1 MYIDFLK
8 PLKEKIDT
16 LGCSAITLGCI
27 DADLLKRTFTQSL
40 DIITCGSILKIEYST
55 TDNSYRITDS
65 VSKEIKEFVSQDPIE
80 AVDYVMSIID
90 ELKDNFLKEI
100 KELVD
105 NGEF

>member
-8 PLKEKIDT
+8 PLKEKIESLD
-16 LGCSAITLGCI
+16 CSAITLGCI
-27 DADLLKRTFTQSL
+27 CADLLKRTFTQSL
-40 DIITCGSILKIEYST
+40 DIITSGSILMIEYST
-55 TDNSYRITDS
+55 VDNSYRITDS
-65 VSKEIKEFVSQDPIE
+65 VSKEIKEFVSKDPVE

-100 KELVD
+100 KELIN